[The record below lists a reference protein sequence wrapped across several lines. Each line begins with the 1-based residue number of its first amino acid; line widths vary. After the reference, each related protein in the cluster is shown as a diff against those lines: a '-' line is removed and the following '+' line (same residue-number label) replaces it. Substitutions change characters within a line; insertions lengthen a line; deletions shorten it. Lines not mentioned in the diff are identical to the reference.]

1 MSEAYVLDMFSQA
14 IYYILILS
22 LPMLLAALV
31 VGLIISV
38 FQATTQIQEQ
48 TLSFVPKLVAIFMV
62 LLLAGPWLLNNLVN
76 FTLSLFE
83 NIPNMVM

>member
-1 MSEAYVLDMFSQA
+1 MSEAYVLDIFSQA